1 MIGPCLNLNCCDEP
15 NEERKPCD
23 DLTTSGDS
31 NETSVM
37 MEDRGGCRRGQEFDF
52 ETCEVA
58 EGVGEAERR
67 RQEEVEGV
75 AHEDEEREGGLSV
88 LVLVAVVW
96 LRWQTKR

>member
-1 MIGPCLNLNCCDEP
+1 MSPT
-15 NEERKPCD
+15 RRAKPCD
-23 DLTTSGDS
+23 GLTMSGDS

-58 EGVGEAERR
+58 EGVGAAEGR
-67 RQEEVEGV
+67 RQEEVEGA